1 MPQPNTPGVLQTLA
15 LAKVLNPL
23 DSAHKIDISRIDRV
37 RLILDADVWS
47 DPASKIQQILA
58 DRKFNLTFETR
69 DSAKTPGIQVADL
82 MAYSLC
88 RHTQSGDCSEAA
100 RFLSAHLR
108 SPQDVS

>member
-23 DSAHKIDISRIDRV
+23 DSTHKIDISRVNNV

-47 DPASKIQQILA
+47 GPASKIQQILT
-58 DRKFNLTFETR
+58 DREFNLTFETR

-82 MAYSLC
+82 MAYSSC
-88 RHTQSGDCSEAA
+88 RYTQSGDCADAA
-100 RFLSAHLR
+100 KFLSELHI
-108 SPQDVS
+108 